1 MEIKSKK
8 KKLQRSNSGV
18 KKKVKTIIEL
28 QNQQVSA
35 LCDSISHSVLKL
47 LITKSMTMTT
57 INSLKPV
64 CFFML
69 WNLLVLICSLILVT
83 NRQKSSYFFQSQK
96 WLKIFFF
103 KLYFFFFQDGF
114 FLFFFFQM
122 NIFRRNLLKYTCE
135 KLTMS
140 KISLLYI
147 FYLSLSHSIR
157 YCFHRGID
165 TCPCITSSSSQSRHG
180 NVRFK

>member
-1 MEIKSKK
+1 MFLYAVEF
-8 KKLQRSNSGV
+8 
-18 KKKVKTIIEL
+18 
-28 QNQQVSA
+28 
-35 LCDSISHSVLKL
+35 ISFDLF
-47 LITKSMTMTT
+47 
-57 INSLKPV
+57 INSCNKQAKIFLLLSKPKV
-64 CFFML
+64 VE
-69 WNLLVLICSLILVT
+69 N
-83 NRQKSSYFFQSQK
+83 
-96 WLKIFFF
+96 FFF